1 MTAPQEPVGRASLW
15 SSPGRLFVAALIA
28 IRILAWLVVLT
39 LRPGS
44 AWATTIDTIGSLAL
58 FGALAILLYRLVLIG
73 KRRLLWRVRRKLIL
87 SYMFIGVVPALL
99 IVAFFL
105 LCGLLLFSNVSSY
118 LVKSDLR
125 DLAEEARF
133 IAESS
138 AVEVSRAGLESARAI
153 LARRQQILSP
163 RYPTI
168 SLALVATGSPPCAGA
183 SAGSDASPQTVA
195 AVPPEA
201 MAVGP
206 WPHLPPP
213 RSLPEWIACSGFS
226 GIVTYRDRTSESPE
240 ARDSSSRAATHL
252 VVRGAALPDAAWPR
266 FAVLADIPVDADLG
280 RAIRLRT
287 GITLGDVVAIL
298 PDRGSGAPAG
308 RGADAGRT
316 ERTSLGLATARG
328 EWDSVAFLDSTDWTD
343 GVMDTTTV
351 QIRIS
356 LAGMYDRLSSATLR
370 AGGRNIGQLL
380 AVAVLVVGLLFLI
393 IEFVALVMGLA
404 LARSITGS
412 VHELFEGTERV
423 RRGDFTHNIPI
434 TARDQLGELAVSF
447 NSMTAS
453 IEELLR
459 QAEEKKRLEEE
470 LRIARRIQT
479 SLLPRGQLCV
489 PGLTINAMCEPAR
502 EVGGDYYDFFPLAPS
517 RLGILIADV
526 SGKGTSAAFY
536 MAELKGLM
544 LSLTRIHRSPRQLL
558 IEANHIIAEHLDN
571 CSFITL
577 IYAVLDLEARTL
589 TYCRA
594 GHTPLIYRSSECS
607 PDPRTRVLAPDGL
620 VLGLKLDG
628 GERFRDLL
636 EESELSLQTGDVL
649 VLYTDGL
656 SEAMNAD
663 ADCFGDGRLSALVE
677 EHGHLPLDELR
688 ERILREIAAFVG
700 GAPQH
705 DDMTMILIRVED
717 AADSADSTET
727 AAGRT
732 EDLLIC

>member
-1 MTAPQEPVGRASLW
+1 MTAPQEPAGRASLA
-15 SSPGRLFVAALIA
+15 SSRGRLFVAALVG
-28 IRILAWLVVLT
+28 IRILAWLVVLA
-39 LRPGS
+39 LPPGS
-44 AWATTIDTIGSLAL
+44 AANAIDTIGSVSLL
-58 FGALAILLYRLVLIG
+58 VALAILISRLVLIG

-99 IVAFFL
+99 IAAFFL
-105 LCGLLLFSNVSSY
+105 LCGLLLFFNVSSY

-138 AVEVSRAGLESARAI
+138 TVEVNRAGLENAQSI
-153 LARRQQILSP
+153 LSRRQQTLSA
-163 RYPTI
+163 RYPAL
-168 SLALVATGSPPCAGA
+168 SLALLATGSPPCAAA
-183 SAGSDASPQTVA
+183 SAGSADASPHTAERQAEIATIA
-195 AVPPEA
+195 T
-201 MAVGP
+201 GP
-206 WPHLPPP
+206 WRHLPPP
-213 RSLPEWIACSGFS
+213 RSLPMWIACSGFS
-226 GIVTYRDRTSESPE
+226 GIVPYHDSGGEPADGRSASQRD
-240 ARDSSSRAATHL
+240 ATHL
-252 VVRGAALPDAAWPR
+252 VVRGAALPDVASPR
-266 FAVLADIPVDADLG
+266 FAIVADIPVDADL
-280 RAIRLRT
+280 RRTIRLRT
-287 GITLGDVVAIL
+287 GISLGDVVEIL
-298 PDRGSGAPAG
+298 PEHGSSGTAG
-308 RGADAGRT
+308 RSAEAGRT
-316 ERTSLGLATARG
+316 ERTGLGLAPARG

-343 GVMDTTTV
+343 GVTATAIA

-356 LAGMYDRLSSATLR
+356 LAGMYDRLSSTTVR
-370 AGGRNIGQLL
+370 SGGRNVGQLL
-380 AVAVLVVGLLFLI
+380 AVAVLVVGVLFLI

-423 RRGDFTHNIPI
+423 RRGDFTHKIPI
-434 TARDQLGELAVSF
+434 TARDQLGELASSF

-479 SLLPRGQLCV
+479 SLLPRGQLRV
-489 PGLTINAMCEPAR
+489 PGLTIHAMCEPAR
-502 EVGGDYYDFFPLAPS
+502 EVGGDYYDFFPLDEH

-558 IEANHIIAEHLDN
+558 IEADRIIAEHLDSR
-571 CSFITL
+571 SFITL
-577 IYAVLDLEARTL
+577 IYAVLDLDARTL

-594 GHTPLIYRSSECS
+594 GHTPLIYRTSGCS
-607 PDPRTRVLAPDGL
+607 PDARTRVLAPDGL
-620 VLGLKLDG
+620 VLGLKLDQ
-628 GERFRDLL
+628 GEKFRDLL

-663 ADCFGDGRLSALVE
+663 ADCFGDGRLSALVD
-677 EHGHLPLDELR
+677 EHGHLPFDELR
-688 ERILREIAAFVG
+688 ERILRDITAFVG
-700 GAPQH
+700 DAPQH
-705 DDMTMILIRVED
+705 DDMTMILIRVDE
-717 AADSADSTET
+717 
-727 AAGRT
+727 AAGRAET
-732 EDLLIC
+732 AVGTKEDLLVC